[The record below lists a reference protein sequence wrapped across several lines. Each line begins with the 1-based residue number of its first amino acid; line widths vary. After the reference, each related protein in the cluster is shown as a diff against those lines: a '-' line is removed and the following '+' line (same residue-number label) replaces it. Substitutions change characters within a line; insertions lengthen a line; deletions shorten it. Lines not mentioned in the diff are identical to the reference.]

1 VGRLDSVERAGVKKP
16 LPLFVLVFVCLTV
29 LAIYLSNQ
37 VYRRGELA
45 AAFVL
50 IVAAV
55 LFTKSLQKRNL

>member
-1 VGRLDSVERAGVKKP
+1 VQKP
-16 LPLFVLVFVCLTV
+16 LPLFVLIFVCLTA
-29 LAIYLSNQ
+29 LAISLSNQ
-37 VYRRGELA
+37 AYRRGELA